1 MSNNQHE
8 RRHEKRKLPAL
19 LKLHKRDWSSLNLET
34 QNKASETETS
44 QFIQP
49 NL

>member
-1 MSNNQHE
+1 MKRENYYMS
-8 RRHEKRKLPAL
+8 PAL

-34 QNKASETETS
+34 QNKVSETEAS